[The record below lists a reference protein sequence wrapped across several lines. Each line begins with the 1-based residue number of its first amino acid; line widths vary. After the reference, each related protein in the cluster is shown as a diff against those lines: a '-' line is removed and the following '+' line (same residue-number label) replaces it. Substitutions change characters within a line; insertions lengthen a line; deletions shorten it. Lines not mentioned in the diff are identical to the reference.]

1 AGHRRDRHRRR
12 GAAAQGRPPGGPRRR
27 RGPRPRGPAP
37 HRHGAVAQRRGQ
49 PRPPRPPTAAP
60 VGRTVPAPVP
70 HPGPG
75 PRAHGPLRGEGPR
88 SHHPGAAPVGRQR
101 AEGPARPRAVLRPGA
116 RGGRLPHPGA
126 RRGRHR
132 VGAGHDPRRRPRRR
146 RRAPHQRGP
155 RRGPRPL
162 RPGGGD
168 VRGPHRRGGRPR
180 RGRRHR
186 ARPPDGRRDPRGG
199 RPVIRLERRVETP
212 RWLDVALPLAS
223 FVAALVVGGVVLQL
237 TGHRAPGT
245 YERIVER
252 ALTSDGALSGTLV
265 AATPLLFTGL
275 AAAVAFRMNVFN
287 IGGEGQLVLG
297 AIAASGAGL
306 ALEGRPGWLII
317 GAMVVAGAA
326 AGAAWAAIPGA
337 LRAFTGTNEIITS
350 LMLNYVAA
358 NLATYLIF
366 GSRSFWRS
374 LEGSGATFPTGKRL
388 PPEASWPSLEL
399 GGVVVP
405 FGFLLGVAGAVV
417 LLVVLRATR
426 FGFAMRVVA
435 DAPAAAR
442 YAGIR
447 GRRVVLGVMAL
458 SGAAAGIGGASNIG
472 DTRHVLDPR
481 GLNQAGYGYAG

>member
-1 AGHRRDRHRRR
+1 M
-12 GAAAQGRPPGGPRRR
+12 
-27 RGPRPRGPAP
+27 
-37 HRHGAVAQRRGQ
+37 
-49 PRPPRPPTAAP
+49 
-60 VGRTVPAPVP
+60 
-70 HPGPG
+70 
-75 PRAHGPLRGEGPR
+75 
-88 SHHPGAAPVGRQR
+88 
-101 AEGPARPRAVLRPGA
+101 
-116 RGGRLPHPGA
+116 
-126 RRGRHR
+126 
-132 VGAGHDPRRRPRRR
+132 
-146 RRAPHQRGP
+146 
-155 RRGPRPL
+155 
-162 RPGGGD
+162 
-168 VRGPHRRGGRPR
+168 
-180 RGRRHR
+180 
-186 ARPPDGRRDPRGG
+186 
-199 RPVIRLERRVETP
+199 IRLERRVETP
-212 RWLDVALPLAS
+212 RWLDVAVPLAS
-223 FVAALVVGGVVLQL
+223 FVAALVVGGLVLQL
-237 TGHRAPGT
+237 TGHSALGT

-481 GLNQAGYGYAG
+481 GLNQAGYGYAGIVVAALARLNPVAVVFVSIVMGGLANAGRALQGPDFPAGLVGTLQGLLLVFTLGGEVFARYRIRRARTVHEAHAGAPPPPTAEVTA